1 MSQASF
7 AQLNSRL
14 TKALPPEHASQP
26 QVEAFCAALEQ
37 VQEALDSD
45 DAAALMQSSVAKTL
59 FTKCIAAAVTFNRSR
74 ARPANDPEQQALFM
88 TTETIESLLK
98 VRTDLKL
105 AHLEDALVKAG
116 IVSAA
121 RSLLSVLL
129 NTSDDVECREN
140 AIGCLIGAQSRV
152 ALHAAPRSLTAGQ
165 RGLRRSLTARPL
177 ALHAAAHWAR
187 A

>member
-1 MSQASF
+1 MPAIPV
-7 AQLNSRL
+7 LPL
-14 TKALPPEHASQP
+14 EGALPLTTP
-26 QVEAFCAALEQ
+26 ALEG

-116 IVSAA
+116 IAKAFPAVPAAVLTYLGGTSAA
-121 RSLLSVLL
+121 MLEEKLGGVVR
-129 NTSDDVECREN
+129 
-140 AIGCLIGAQSRV
+140 
-152 ALHAAPRSLTAGQ
+152 
-165 RGLRRSLTARPL
+165 
-177 ALHAAAHWAR
+177 
-187 A
+187 